1 MIFGVVGQDAGA
13 RQRYAELAHQHY
25 VAQGAR
31 RREAVVSL
39 AEVSRA
45 IGLSRSSLYRHWET
59 AADLSNA
66 LVGHL
71 ATTSVGWHHHL
82 RLDPGE
88 PVAEAVRRLF
98 ADPRAY
104 EGLAIWPAITTDPAS
119 SDVRLR
125 CARFERAFVAR
136 LARHLELTA
145 PAGVEHPVPW
155 TDLAVAVAALID
167 GATNAWA
174 VLRPE
179 PGMASNPALSD
190 VIVDVIA
197 DLVGRYP
204 AAVTGPDIP
213 IDAPAEDDEL
223 EEPTP
228 GARSVLER
236 IAAAVAAGTL
246 SVDPAEHRLVDVEDL
261 ARRTGVTSR
270 FLFQLWPTAADLNGD
285 IIEVAWARL
294 RANAH
299 REDLAVATEL
309 ARAGGTELSSG
320 ERVRWAARGADPL
333 HSPEGTGIIPLL
345 ALFGSPTLAARSR
358 SLLADGWLAESVI
371 PSASALQAVGA
382 QLRPGRTLLDAAVLS
397 AVRQLGMWR
406 IVGMHET
413 IGGRRLELEG
423 EQLPATGIAM
433 FLMSHAIIT
442 TGR

>member
-1 MIFGVVGQDAGA
+1 VVGQEAGA
-13 RQRYAELAHQHY
+13 RQRYAELAHQY
-25 VAQGAR
+25 FVAQGAP

-45 IGLSRSSLYRHWET
+45 IGISRSSLYRHWET

-66 LVGHL
+66 VVGHL
-71 ATTSVGWHHHL
+71 ATTSMGWQHHL

-136 LARHLELTA
+136 LARHLELTT
-145 PAGVEHPVPW
+145 PTEVDHPVPW

-167 GATNAWA
+167 GVTTAWA
-174 VLRPE
+174 VVRPA
-179 PGMASNPALSD
+179 PGTASDPALTD

-197 DLVGRYP
+197 DLVVQYP
-204 AAVTGPDIP
+204 AAVTGPDRP
-213 IDAPAEDDEL
+213 IDEPDGRGEPAD
-223 EEPTP
+223 PSP
-228 GARSVLER
+228 GARSLLER
-236 IAAAVAAGTL
+236 IAAAVDAGTL
-246 SVDPAEHRLVDVEDL
+246 SVDPAQHRIVDVEDL
-261 ARRTGVTSR
+261 ARRSGVTSR
-270 FLFQLWPTAADLNGD
+270 FLFQLWPTASDMNGD
-285 IIEVAWARL
+285 VLEVAWERL

-309 ARAGGTELSSG
+309 AQAGGTELSTSQ
-320 ERVRWAARGADPL
+320 RVRWAARGADPL
-333 HSPEGTGIIPLL
+333 HSPEGTGIIPLI
-345 ALFGSPTLAARSR
+345 ALVGDRALAARSR
-358 SLLADGWLAESVI
+358 SLVADGWLAESGI
-371 PSASALQAVGA
+371 AAASALQAVGA
-382 QLRPGRTLLDAAVLS
+382 RLRPGRTLRDAAVLS
-397 AVRQLGMWR
+397 AVRHLGMWR
-406 IVGMHET
+406 IAGMHET

-433 FLMSHAIIT
+433 FLMSHAIIS
-442 TGR
+442 TGP

>member
-167 GATNAWA
+167 GMTTAWA
-174 VLRPE
+174 VFRTE
-179 PGMASNPALSD
+179 PHLGGDPALTD
-190 VIVDVIA
+190 VVVDVIA
-197 DLVGRYP
+197 DLVERYP
-204 AAVTGPDIP
+204 RAVTGPDRP
-213 IDAPAEDDEL
+213 IDVDLGDGNL
-223 EEPTP
+223 REPTA
-228 GARSVLER
+228 GALGLLDRM
-236 IAAAVAAGTL
+236 AAALEAGDL
-246 SVDPAEHRLVDVEDL
+246 SLTPGDLRIVDVEDL

-270 FLFQLWPTAADLNGD
+270 FLFQLWPTAADMNAD
-285 IIEVAWARL
+285 IIREGFDRLWANSRQ
-294 RANAH
+294 
-299 REDLAVATEL
+299 ETLAFTNEL
-309 ARAGGTELSSG
+309 ARSGGTELTLAERARWTMRSADPSRIPEGSG
-320 ERVRWAARGADPL
+320 FASLVALLGDHELAEDTRERVGVWLD
-333 HSPEGTGIIPLL
+333 E
-345 ALFGSPTLAARSR
+345 SR
-358 SLLADGWLAESVI
+358 ITV
-371 PSASALQAVGA
+371 ASAMQIVGGR
-382 QLRPGRTLLDAAVLS
+382 LRPGRTLLDS
-397 AVRQLGMWR
+397 AVQGIAKQLGMWR
-406 IVGMHET
+406 ILALHDSLLDRQVGF
-413 IGGRRLELEG
+413 GGEAV
-423 EQLPATGIAM
+423 PASGAAM
-433 FLMSHAIIT
+433 VVMAEAIFT
-442 TGR
+442 SEA